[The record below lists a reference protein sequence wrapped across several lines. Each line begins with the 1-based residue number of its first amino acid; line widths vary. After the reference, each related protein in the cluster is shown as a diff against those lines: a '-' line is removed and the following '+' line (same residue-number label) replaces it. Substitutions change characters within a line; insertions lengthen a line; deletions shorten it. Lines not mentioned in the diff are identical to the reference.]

1 MKLQPQTKDRLI
13 AKEGKPQCSVF
24 QLYLNKNGREKTK
37 NATVAVDIESPIRD
51 VRKNNI
57 FIVLKE
63 NNNLI
68 SSTQLSSH
76 LGGA

>member
-1 MKLQPQTKDRLI
+1 MKLQPQRKDRLI
-13 AKEGKPQCSVF
+13 AKERKPQCSVC

-51 VRKNNI
+51 VRKHNI
-57 FIVLKE
+57 FIVQME

-76 LGGA
+76 LRGA

>member
-1 MKLQPQTKDRLI
+1 M
-13 AKEGKPQCSVF
+13 EGK
-24 QLYLNKNGREKTK
+24 KTK

-51 VRKNNI
+51 VRKNYI

-76 LGGA
+76 LEEHKILLQAYKF

>member
-1 MKLQPQTKDRLI
+1 MKLQPQRKDRLI
-13 AKEGKPQCSVF
+13 AKERKPRCSVC

-76 LGGA
+76 LRGA